1 MTSQEAVVKRII
13 DLCQKQK
20 IAHYTLACRAAIPQ
34 STLKNI
40 FYGTNPTISTIS
52 KICSGFGITL
62 YDFFQVEYFLI
73 CEEDD

>member
-1 MTSQEAVVKRII
+1 MTSQEAVSKRIT

-20 IAHYTLACRAAIPQ
+20 IAYYTLACRAAIPQ

-40 FYGTNPTISTIS
+40 FHGTNPTISTIS

-62 YDFFQVEYFLI
+62 CDFFQAEYFLI